1 MLRIYA
7 PMEICLHVIVIA
19 NQMGGVGKTTL
30 SGHLAVEAVRTH
42 SGNVVLID
50 TDPQGSL
57 SQWWHDRKAETPH
70 LAQIEPAKLKHQL
83 AILEE
88 SGIDIAI
95 IDTPPA
101 VTATNRQ
108 VIALASLV
116 LIPTRP
122 SPHDLR
128 AVGSTIGMAE
138 EAKKK
143 MIFVIN
149 GAAQRARIT
158 GEAAISLS
166 QHGTVAPVTIFQRT
180 DFASSMIDGRTV
192 QEIDEKSRSAGEI
205 AELWKYVHTHMRK
218 QPAV

>member
-1 MLRIYA
+1 M
-7 PMEICLHVIVIA
+7 HVIVVA
-19 NQMGGVGKTTL
+19 NQKGGVGKTTL
-30 SGHLAVEAVRTH
+30 SGHLAVEAVRTE
-42 SGNVVLID
+42 SGNIVLVD

-57 SQWWHDRKAETPH
+57 SQWWHERKAETPH
-70 LAQIEPAKLKHQL
+70 LAQIEPAKLKAQL
-83 AILEE
+83 AILETN
-88 SGIDIAI
+88 GIDIAI
-95 IDTPPA
+95 VDTPPA

-128 AVGSTIGMAE
+128 AVGSTIGMVE

-143 MIFVIN
+143 MIFIIN

-205 AELWKYVHTHMRK
+205 AELWTYIHTQLRK
-218 QPAV
+218 TSGNQ